1 MIKYTPNVNSVK
13 KLFFG
18 KDLTKD
24 HTTKSNIPARS
35 LLYHYIVLNIKHRKK
50 YIFHHGNV
58 PLAIIRVL

>member
-1 MIKYTPNVNSVK
+1 MIKYTPKFNSVK

-18 KDLTKD
+18 KDLAKD
-24 HTTKSNIPARS
+24 YTTKSNIPDHS
-35 LLYHYIVLNIKHRKK
+35 LLYYYIVLNIKHRKN